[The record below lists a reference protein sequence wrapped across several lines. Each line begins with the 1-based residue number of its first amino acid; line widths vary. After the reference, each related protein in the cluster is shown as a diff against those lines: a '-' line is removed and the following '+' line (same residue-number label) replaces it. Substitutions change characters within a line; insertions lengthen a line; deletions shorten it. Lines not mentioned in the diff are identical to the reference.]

1 MTLLQ
6 KIGLVLLWQAVVGAV
21 SVGIGLAVVV
31 SNTFTIMLVSVLSG
45 SEFSWSVSLVLLSV
59 VAAPTWIALTVITA
73 PEMFGHFNNKKGE

>member
-21 SVGIGLAVVV
+21 SVGMGLAVVV
-31 SNTFTIMLVSVLSG
+31 SSTFTIMLVSVLSG

-59 VAAPTWIALTVITA
+59 VAVPTWVALTVITA
-73 PEMFGHFNNKKGE
+73 PEMFGHFSNKKGE